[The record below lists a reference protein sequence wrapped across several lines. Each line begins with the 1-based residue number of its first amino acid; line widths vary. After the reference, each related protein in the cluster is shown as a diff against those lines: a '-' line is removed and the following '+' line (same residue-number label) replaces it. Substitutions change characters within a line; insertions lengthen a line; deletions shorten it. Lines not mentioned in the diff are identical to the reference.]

1 MLYDLW
7 QQTLR
12 THRDTL
18 AVHDAAAGSRH
29 CFSDVQKAL
38 DQLPPLK
45 PRSLHE
51 ASIQQGAWNFIL
63 QTLRAWRDD
72 AVLCP
77 VDHASPPFTG
87 TTALPAGVCHL
98 KLTSGSTGEPRCI
111 MFGAPQLM
119 ADAENI
125 RISMKLDAGSPNLAV
140 ISLAHS
146 YGFSNLVL
154 PLLLHGHPLIL
165 VPDALPSSLRLAF
178 DGDTRLTLPAVPA
191 MWRAWHRSGLLH
203 TSPISLAISAGAP
216 LPVELERMV
225 HDACGLKIHNFYGS
239 SECGGIAYDDSAT
252 PRTDASFAGRAMHG
266 VSLSCTEEG
275 NIRVQSAA
283 VGLGY
288 LSPDREGAATLSD
301 GRFIASDLVELVDG
315 NVYLRGRISDAINIA
330 GRKLN
335 PSDVEAALLTH
346 PEVRHCVVFG
356 VPSADAT
363 RCEETIA
370 CAHVAEGVTEDQ
382 LAAWLD
388 ERLALWQ
395 MPRHYWL
402 CSDLTPNVRGKISRS
417 EWKVRWLGTVDG
429 RR

>member
-7 QQTLR
+7 QQTLT
-12 THRDTL
+12 THRNAL
-18 AVHDAAAGSRH
+18 AMHDVVAGLRH
-29 CFSDVQKAL
+29 RFSDLQKAL
-38 DQLPPLK
+38 DGLPPLK

-77 VDHASPPFTG
+77 VDHASPGLSDTD
-87 TTALPAGVCHL
+87 ALPAHVCHL

-111 MFGAPQLM
+111 IFGATQLM

-125 RISMKLDAGSPNLAV
+125 RASMKLDTSCPNLAV

-154 PLLLHGHPLIL
+154 PLLLQGHSLIL
-165 VPDALPSSLRLAF
+165 VPDALPGSLRLAF
-178 DGDTRLTLPAVPA
+178 DLECRLTLPAVPA
-191 MWRAWHRSGLLH
+191 MWRAWYRSGLLKD
-203 TSPISLAISAGAP
+203 SPVSLAISAGAP
-216 LPVELERMV
+216 LPIELEQTV
-225 HDACGLKIHNFYGS
+225 YAECGLKIHNFYGS
-239 SECGGIAYDDSAT
+239 SECGGIAYDDSVK
-252 PRTDASFAGRAMHG
+252 PRNDASMAGRAMHG

-275 NIRVQSAA
+275 NITVQSAA

-288 LSPDREGAATLSD
+288 LSPENDEATTLGG
-301 GRFIASDLVELVDG
+301 GRFVADDLAEIVGDKVF
-315 NVYLRGRISDAINIA
+315 LRGRVSDAINVA

-335 PSDVEAALLTH
+335 PSEVEAALLTH
-346 PEVRHCVVFG
+346 ADVKHCVVFG

-370 CAHVAEGVTEDQ
+370 CVHVADGVTEDQ
-382 LAAWLD
+382 LAAWLG

-395 MPRHYWL
+395 MPRRYWL
-402 CSDLTPNVRGKISRS
+402 CPELIPNVRGKMSRS
-417 EWKVRWLGTVDG
+417 EWREKWFKAQG
-429 RR
+429 